1 MNFARIISS
10 HQLIAGRALGQRLL
24 PEGLR
29 RSGTG
34 LLRAIFSSGYRGQ
47 EGSAR
52 AALHTTQR
60 RTPRRGSLLLGS
72 GLMLLLGILVL
83 AQTLTLVAEQD
94 RRARAAALATA
105 LGDMAA
111 DYDLYVAQNAI
122 NLRAI
127 LAGLGSEATLLPTGH
142 GSTFVASGW
151 RAPIAGR
158 GASAAPYLIS
168 MAGFDVALGVTAA
181 DSREGVTGFLI
192 LSLQPGVEDR
202 LIRDVEAALVQRSAD
217 QGRLVLNSASAAGEF
232 VLGESLTARQ
242 LVVASPALAEL
253 EQDFVLRSARVG
265 HEHLNQLQ
273 TSASFGSDAL
283 GLPTHRLT
291 NADHVATQQA
301 SAARAGCL
309 GVPHLCATEAYLR
322 FNTMDPAGAITARA
336 DAVVVGTGAIGALTM
351 SGALTA
357 ETLGATSSLTTSGQ
371 LNLSAG
377 GTVSSLT
384 TTSATLTDLLAQRLN
399 TTEANLAQS
408 ASVSPAVRTDQLIAG
423 AASFV
428 QVTTGS
434 CVGC

>member
-1 MNFARIISS
+1 MSFARIISS
-10 HQLIAGRALGQRLL
+10 HGLIAGRALGQRRL

-34 LLRAIFSSGYRGQ
+34 LLRAVFRLGHRS
-47 EGSAR
+47 EEASAR
-52 AALHTTQR
+52 AALHILQP
-60 RTPRRGSLLLGS
+60 RTARRGSLLIGS
-72 GLMLLLGILVL
+72 GLILLLGILVL
-83 AQTLTLVAEQD
+83 AQTLTFVAEQD

-111 DYDLYVAQNAI
+111 DYDLYVAQNAT

-127 LAGLGSEATLLPTGH
+127 LAGLGSEAALLPTGH
-142 GSTFVASGW
+142 SSTFLASGW

-158 GASAAPYLIS
+158 GASVTPYLIS

-273 TSASFGSDAL
+273 TSASFGSEAL

-301 SAARAGCL
+301 TVARAGCL
-309 GVPHLCATEAYLR
+309 GTPHLCAR
-322 FNTMDPAGAITARA
+322 D
-336 DAVVVGTGAIGALTM
+336 V
-351 SGALTA
+351 
-357 ETLGATSSLTTSGQ
+357 Q
-371 LNLSAG
+371 LN
-377 GTVSSLT
+377 GTIY
-384 TTSATLTDLLAQRLN
+384 
-399 TTEANLAQS
+399 
-408 ASVSPAVRTDQLIAG
+408 PHKG
-423 AASFV
+423 
-428 QVTTGS
+428 
-434 CVGC
+434 